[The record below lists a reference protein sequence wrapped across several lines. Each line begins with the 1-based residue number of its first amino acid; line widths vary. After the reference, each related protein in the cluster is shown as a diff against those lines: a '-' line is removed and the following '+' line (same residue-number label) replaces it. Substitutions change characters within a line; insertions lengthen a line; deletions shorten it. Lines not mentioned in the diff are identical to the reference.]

1 MEPQLVVGLFPSS
14 GIAEDARNRLKAE
27 GVPGSEIA
35 LAMLQPTAPL
45 LPEAGPELEALS
57 LDPLIFGNVRETF
70 AEFIRNG
77 EAVVAVHAATDLEA
91 EFATQTLR
99 QYSPIAI
106 ELVPLA
112 AGAEFR

>member
-1 MEPQLVVGLFPSS
+1 M
-14 GIAEDARNRLKAE
+14 
-27 GVPGSEIA
+27 
-35 LAMLQPTAPL
+35 
-45 LPEAGPELEALS
+45 S

-70 AEFIRNG
+70 AEFTRN
-77 EAVVAVHAATDLEA
+77 EETVVAVHATTDQEA

>member
-1 MEPQLVVGLFPSS
+1 M
-14 GIAEDARNRLKAE
+14 KK
-27 GVPGSEIA
+27 
-35 LAMLQPTAPL
+35 T
-45 LPEAGPELEALS
+45 
-57 LDPLIFGNVRETF
+57 
-70 AEFIRNG
+70 
-77 EAVVAVHAATDLEA
+77 VVAVHATTDQEA